1 VGKMASMEIV
11 PARTKRPPGAPLA
24 GLGGLLALGALACR
38 STPAAPAPAWRGEL
52 EARVN
57 ELEQRYR
64 SGNLL
69 GVADLF
75 ADDGEIVDASGQRV
89 RGRSEL
95 DAYWSAIEEPLDWRL
110 ATHTLRGSETIAYQT
125 GTSTLSLR
133 QDGVVQ
139 TFVTDFL
146 IVWRREPDGEWR
158 IELDLY
164 WPAEPR

>member
-1 VGKMASMEIV
+1 MASMDTV
-11 PARTKRPPGAPLA
+11 PVRTKPPLA
-24 GLGGLLALGALACR
+24 AALGGLLVLGALACH
-38 STPAAPAPAWRGEL
+38 SAPAAPAPAWRGEI
-52 EARVN
+52 EGRVR

-69 GVADLF
+69 GVADLYT
-75 ADDGEIVDASGQRV
+75 DDGEIVDASGQRV

-110 ATHTLRGSETIAYQT
+110 VTHTLRGSEAIAYQT
-125 GTSTLSLR
+125 GTSTLSMR
-133 QDGVVQ
+133 RDGALQ

-146 IVWRREPDGEWR
+146 VVWRREPDGEWK

-164 WPAEPR
+164 WPSATR